1 MQNANKVPEVTVVLN
16 DLVSDPFALL
26 NGLGSCTQ
34 CHKVTLDDVL
44 SVLGVEPQRK
54 RPRKMIG

>member
-1 MQNANKVPEVTVVLN
+1 MQNANKVPEVTVMLN

-26 NGLGSCTQ
+26 NSLGSCAQ

-44 SVLGVEPQRK
+44 SVLGVEP
-54 RPRKMIG
+54 